1 MSHLQESIYLADV
14 VTQVRKG
21 EERGMERGRGRE
33 RERERERE
41 RRRERERE
49 EIEGRRVGSIAG
61 ESNERKWERARRD
74 RD

>member
-33 RERERERE
+33 RERLGRGKEREGERE
-41 RRRERERE
+41 RR
-49 EIEGRRVGSIAG
+49 
-61 ESNERKWERARRD
+61 
-74 RD
+74 

>member
-33 RERERERE
+33 RERHSSKIVHFQEFPTCKL
-41 RRRERERE
+41 
-49 EIEGRRVGSIAG
+49 S
-61 ESNERKWERARRD
+61 
-74 RD
+74 